1 MHVIGIVK
9 HYLQAVFLLSV
20 CLLAY
25 QNVQHPI
32 KMYVLF
38 SASGQCTNGQMALV
52 TFELLILLALHEK
65 LFI

>member
-9 HYLQAVFLLSV
+9 HDLQAVFLLSI
-20 CLLAY
+20 CLLDC
-25 QNVQHPI
+25 QKVQHPI

-38 SASGQCTNGQMALV
+38 SASGQCTNGKMTLV
-52 TFELLILLALHEK
+52 KFELLILLALHEK